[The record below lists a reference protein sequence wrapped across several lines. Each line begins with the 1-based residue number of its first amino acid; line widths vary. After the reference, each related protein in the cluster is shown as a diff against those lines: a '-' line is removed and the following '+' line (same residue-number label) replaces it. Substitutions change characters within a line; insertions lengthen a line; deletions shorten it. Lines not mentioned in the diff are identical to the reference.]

1 MSFLLLLCHCVVC
14 VWHHWFLELFLIILP
29 HKEMIRI
36 MWCFYTTFSSSLCS
50 LCYLRVPLC
59 IYWCSSF
66 DWLASQ
72 FLNILRLANCSKGF
86 YSELN
91 KFLRGNFWTTI
102 ITKKKK
108 TQHKCR
114 LCLMRF
120 ILQRQTWIRLKVNSM
135 NNMWMWSCRIMLGE
149 NIWYVLVM

>member
-59 IYWCSSF
+59 IFWCSSF

-91 KFLRGNFWTTI
+91 KFLRGNLWTTI
-102 ITKKKK
+102 ITKKKDSAQMQAVLNALYSSK
-108 TQHKCR
+108 TNVNKAQSKLYEQHVNV
-114 LCLMRF
+114 
-120 ILQRQTWIRLKVNSM
+120 IL
-135 NNMWMWSCRIMLGE
+135 
-149 NIWYVLVM
+149 

>member
-102 ITKKKK
+102 ITKKKDSAQMQAVLNALYSSK
-108 TQHKCR
+108 TNVNKAQSKLYEQHVNV
-114 LCLMRF
+114 
-120 ILQRQTWIRLKVNSM
+120 IL
-135 NNMWMWSCRIMLGE
+135 
-149 NIWYVLVM
+149 